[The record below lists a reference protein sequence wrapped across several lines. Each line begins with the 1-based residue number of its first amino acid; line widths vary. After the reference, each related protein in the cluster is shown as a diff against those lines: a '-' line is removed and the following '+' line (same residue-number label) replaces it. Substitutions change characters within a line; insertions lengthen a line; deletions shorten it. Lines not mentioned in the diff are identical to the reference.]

1 MSGRAGLLPGEIVM
15 SETLLLR
22 QRRSQEIISYLL

>member
-1 MSGRAGLLPGEIVM
+1 M

-22 QRRSQEIISYLL
+22 QPPHSPSLSP